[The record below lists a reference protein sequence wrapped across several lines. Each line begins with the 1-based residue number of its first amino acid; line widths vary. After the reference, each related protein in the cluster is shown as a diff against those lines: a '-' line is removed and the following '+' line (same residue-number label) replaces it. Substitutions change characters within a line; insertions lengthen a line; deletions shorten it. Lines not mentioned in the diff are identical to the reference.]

1 MTISQMK
8 LGAAALLLGAI
19 ACAPSALARVG
30 DAGDETLEA
39 ATAAEQFAQARTAPG
54 IVAPGAYG
62 AAFASLSALPIAG
75 HSWSEVTKRP
85 YNSDDPRYR
94 DPDFSNSSGGA
105 GFVSG
110 RATGLAVGPCPADE
124 SCGPVTATRYLPL

>member
-1 MTISQMK
+1 MTINRIRV
-8 LGAAALLLGAI
+8 AEAALLLGAL
-19 ACAPSALARVG
+19 ACAPLALARVS
-30 DAGDETLEA
+30 DPGDETVEA

-75 HSWSEVTKRP
+75 RSWSEVTKRP

-94 DPDFSNSSGGA
+94 DQSFSNSSGGS

-110 RATGLAVGPCPADE
+110 RAT
-124 SCGPVTATRYLPL
+124 